1 MLQMS
6 QIGHDIFIGCLYQN
20 MILIVISGTLL
31 FFTLLIYLNII
42 KYNRNFYISQAIQF
56 CFIVYRAYF
65 YGSAQLWSSFQL
77 LNANFK
83 KNYSMQSICYFLSL
97 LIFVIIY
104 SLQYDGFQKLSMGSE
119 IFQCSCYMLYFF
131 YQNKNNNENL
141 KLIEDT
147 LLNEIKK
154 YCFLKIFN
162 KNKKLVIT
170 YPKTDESKKF
180 DYYPNNKQFIYLF
193 KVYMDQELSSSPS
206 NQKSFNRTKSF
217 NNTEDFLSYLETAD
231 NLDNLGFNWYSAT
244 ILDQQTRIKTKY
256 RVTQSKFEN
265 DSIVLFFM
273 KIDPTL
279 QRKSFGKFLHLKK
292 DISNIFT
299 HKLKTP
305 LNAVLGHLTQAYYDQ
320 EVDVQIQNNYIKP
333 AYINS
338 KLQLFQVQDLIEY
351 LNSDQD
357 NYTLQICKIN
367 LKTLLYSLQELIQQ
381 QCQMKSIHLLF
392 TINEMRYVKLDN
404 IFIYSDVLKLERI
417 LFNLLN
423 LTYRNTT
430 ENGCISLNI
439 VIDKDVEEASF
450 SISDTGLELSQEEI
464 DEINYLISCQNQFKP
479 FKKKPHYQQEM
490 LITLS
495 LTSKLIKSVNQFTN
509 YSLELCQTKNT
520 GIVYKFKININRDR
534 SAENSQE
541 QYKIGYILKQRS
553 LKQLHTHHQ
562 ISQKSIFSG
571 QEQSVPILED
581 SIDEPFAKTPLVTK
595 MSMPSQRRWLQKKK
609 EDQIQLLSQ
618 TQFHQANS
626 ILIVD
631 DEPFNHDTLIL
642 MLKTL
647 GFNSYFKA
655 FDGQQAINLA
665 FAKQNE
671 IYVVFMDLDMPIMGG
686 IEATKFLVQEMIKC
700 NLPYFPIIGCTA
712 HGDAESI
719 EQCKLAGMLHV
730 VVKPVFIKTLK
741 ETFHL
746 ISDDSIKKSYN
757 RVGSLQF
764 S

>member
-1 MLQMS
+1 MS
-6 QIGHDIFIGCLYQN
+6 QIGHDIFIGCLN
-20 MILIVISGTLL
+20 ENVILIVISGILL

-42 KYNRNFYISQAIQF
+42 KYNKNFYISQAIQF

-65 YGSAQLWSSFQL
+65 FGSAQLWSSFQL

-83 KNYSMQSICYFLSL
+83 KNYQMQLICYFLSL
-97 LIFVIIY
+97 LIFVLVY

-119 IFQCSCYMLYFF
+119 IFQSFCYMLYFF
-131 YQNKNNNENL
+131 YQNKNNDENL
-141 KLIEDT
+141 KVMEEM

-154 YCFLKIFN
+154 NSFLKIYD
-162 KNKKLVIT
+162 KNKQLIIT
-170 YPKTDESKKF
+170 YPKTDETQKF
-180 DYYPNNKQFIYLF
+180 EYFENNQQIVCLF

-206 NQKSFNRTKSF
+206 NQKSFNRTKTF
-217 NNTEDFLSYLETAD
+217 HNTEDFITYLETD
-231 NLDNLGFNWYSAT
+231 NIDSLGFNWYSAT
-244 ILDQQTRIKTKY
+244 IIDLQTKIKTKY
-256 RVTQSKFEN
+256 RVTQSKYDN
-265 DSIVLFFM
+265 DQIVLFFM

-279 QRKSFGKFLHLKK
+279 QKKSYGKFLHLKK

-320 EVDVQIQNNYIKP
+320 DVDVQIQNNYIKP

-338 KLQLFQVQDLIEY
+338 KLQLFQVQDLLEY
-351 LNSDQD
+351 LNSDQESS
-357 NYTLQICKIN
+357 NLQICKIN
-367 LKTLLYSLQELIQQ
+367 LKTLLFSLQELIQQ
-381 QCQMKSIHLLF
+381 QCSMKSIHLLF
-392 TINEMRYVKLDN
+392 TINEMRYIKLDN
-404 IFIYSDVLKLERI
+404 IFIYSDVLKLERT

-430 ENGCISLNI
+430 ENGVISLNI
-439 VIDKDVEEASF
+439 GIDKEVEEASF

-464 DEINYLISCQNQFKP
+464 DEINQWISCHNLFKLS
-479 FKKKPHYQQEM
+479 KKKPHYQQEM

-495 LTSKLIKSVNQFTN
+495 LTNKLIKSMNQFTN

-520 GIVYKFKININRDR
+520 GIVYKFKINIHKDR

-541 QYKIGYILKQRS
+541 QYRIGYILKQRS

-571 QEQSVPILED
+571 QEQSGPILED
-581 SIDEPFAKTPLVTK
+581 SIDEPFANTPLVVK
-595 MSMPSQRRWLQKKK
+595 MSMPSKVGWLQKKK
-609 EDQIQLLSQ
+609 QDQTQLISQ
-618 TQFHQANS
+618 TQINQANS

-642 MLKTL
+642 MLKSM
-647 GFNSYFKA
+647 GFNSFFKA
-655 FDGQQAINLA
+655 FDGQQAINIA

-671 IYVVFMDLDMPIMGG
+671 IQVVFMDLDMPIMGG
-686 IEATKFLVQEMIKC
+686 LEATKFLVQEMIKL
-700 NLPYFPIIGCTA
+700 NLSYFPIIGCTA

-719 EQCKLAGMLHV
+719 ELCKQAGMLHV
-730 VVKPVFIKTLK
+730 VVKPVFIKTLR

-746 ISDDSIKKSYN
+746 ISDDPIKKSYN

-764 S
+764 

>member
-1 MLQMS
+1 
-6 QIGHDIFIGCLYQN
+6 

-42 KYNRNFYISQAIQF
+42 KYNRTFYISQAIQF

-83 KNYSMQSICYFLSL
+83 KNYSMQLICYFLSL
-97 LIFVIIY
+97 LIFVLVY
-104 SLQYDGFQKLSMGSE
+104 SLQYDGFLKLSMGSE
-119 IFQCSCYMLYFF
+119 IFQCCCYMLYFF

-141 KLIEDT
+141 KLIEDK
-147 LLNEIKK
+147 LLSEIKK

-180 DYYPNNKQFIYLF
+180 DFFPNNNQFICLF
-193 KVYMDQELSSSPS
+193 RVYMDQEISSSPS
-206 NQKSFNRTKSF
+206 NQKSFNRTKIF
-217 NNTEDFLSYLETAD
+217 NNTEDFLSYLESAD

-244 ILDQQTRIKTKY
+244 ILDQQTKIKTKY
-256 RVTQSKFEN
+256 RVTQSKLKN
-265 DSIVLFFM
+265 DTIVLFFM

-279 QRKSFGKFLHLKK
+279 EKKSFGKFLHLKK

-351 LNSDQD
+351 LNFDQD

-404 IFIYSDVLKLERI
+404 VFIYSDVLKLERI

-439 VIDKDVEEASF
+439 VIDKDLDEASF
-450 SISDTGLELSQEEI
+450 SISDTGLELSQGEI
-464 DEINYLISCQNQFKP
+464 DEINYLIFCQNQFKP
-479 FKKKPHYQQEM
+479 IKKKPHYYQEM
-490 LITLS
+490 IITLS
-495 LTSKLIKSVNQFTN
+495 LTNKLIKSVNQFTN

-581 SIDEPFAKTPLVTK
+581 SIDEPFAKTPLVVK
-595 MSMPSQRRWLQKKK
+595 MSMPSQRKWLQKKK

-647 GFNSYFKA
+647 GFNSYLKA

-719 EQCKLAGMLHV
+719 EQCKQAGMLHV